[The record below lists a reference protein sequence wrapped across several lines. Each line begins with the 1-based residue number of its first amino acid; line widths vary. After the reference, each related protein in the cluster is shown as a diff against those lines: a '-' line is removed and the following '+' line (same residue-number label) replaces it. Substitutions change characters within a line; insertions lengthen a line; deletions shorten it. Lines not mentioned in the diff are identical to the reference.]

1 MCQLLLAEKVV
12 LWQLGWST
20 FTGMTL
26 GFDQILS
33 LPLLVPL
40 VSTLDS
46 VQQAVR
52 IPTFI
57 TSLIHM
63 FYGLYL
69 PVKVF

>member
-1 MCQLLLAEKVV
+1 
-12 LWQLGWST
+12 
-20 FTGMTL
+20 MTL
-26 GFDQILS
+26 GVDQILS

-40 VSTLDS
+40 VSTLDL

-63 FYGLYL
+63 FYGC
-69 PVKVF
+69 VFAGEGILMVWHRIKPWP